1 MNFAP
6 DRLTSRRDTII
17 FGICLL
23 LGIAARLAP
32 ADVQHSVAS
41 AIRNS
46 ALKPF
51 LWIQDQTQSLRA
63 SRRNYLRAIAQRD
76 SALLRAFTAQSLEE
90 ENDRLRELLSL
101 SRRLPVGHVA
111 AAVLHQAMPTDRFTL
126 VLSAGSDDGVE
137 PAAPVVAPG
146 GLLGVVRSVDRKASV
161 AIVWSHPDFRVS
173 AMTRGGEVFGIVAP
187 HGVEG
192 PNELLLEL
200 RGVPYREKVPPGTTI
215 YTSGVGGTS
224 GVYPRGIPIGEVIAV
239 AEEEEG
245 WARTYSVRPA
255 VHPARASHVIIL
267 TGPALGLG
275 SAFAPEFR

>member
-17 FGICLL
+17 LGICLL
-23 LGIAARLAP
+23 LGGAARFAP
-32 ADVQHSVAS
+32 SEVQYGVAG
-41 AIRNS
+41 AIRGS

-51 LWIQDQTQSLRA
+51 LWVQDQTEFLRA
-63 SRRNYLRAIAQRD
+63 SRRAYLRAVAERD

-101 SRRLPVGHVA
+101 SRRLPVRHIS
-111 AAVLHQAMPTDRFTL
+111 AAVLHQAAPTDRFTL
-126 VLSAGSDDGVE
+126 ILSAGREDGVE
-137 PAAPVVAPG
+137 PAAPVLAPG
-146 GLLGVVRSVDRKASV
+146 GLLGVVRSVDRNTSV

-192 PNELLLEL
+192 PDRLLLEL
-200 RGVPYREKVPPGTTI
+200 RGVPYRDEVKPGTMV
-215 YTSGVGGTS
+215 YTSGVGGPR

-245 WARTYSVRPA
+245 WARTYFVRPA
-255 VHPARASHVIIL
+255 VHPARASHVIVL

-275 SAFAPEFR
+275 DAFDSGS